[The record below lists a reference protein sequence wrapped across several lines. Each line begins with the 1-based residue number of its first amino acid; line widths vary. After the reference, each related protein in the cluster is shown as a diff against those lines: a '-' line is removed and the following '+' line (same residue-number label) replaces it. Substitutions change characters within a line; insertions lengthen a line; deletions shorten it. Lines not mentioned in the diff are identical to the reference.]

1 MFSVPLYFRVTTNAS
16 NTVAGAHL
24 LPAVLGNTVGGLI
37 AGHLI
42 RRTAR
47 YKTLTILATI
57 CSCITYILLILRWH
71 GEISMWESLEIM
83 PGGFGSGLV
92 GSSTFIALTASVA
105 QKDMATSAGGL
116 YLASAFGMLA
126 GIAVSS
132 SVQLSS
138 LRSLLLER
146 VRGPG
151 SDEVSLLIPPSSIT
165 TSSIPLILATNPTR

>member
-1 MFSVPLYFRVTTNAS
+1 
-16 NTVAGAHL
+16 
-24 LPAVLGNTVGGLI
+24 
-37 AGHLI
+37 
-42 RRTAR
+42 
-47 YKTLTILATI
+47 
-57 CSCITYILLILRWH
+57 
-71 GEISMWESLEIM
+71 MWESLEIM
-83 PGGFGSGLV
+83 PGGFGSGLA